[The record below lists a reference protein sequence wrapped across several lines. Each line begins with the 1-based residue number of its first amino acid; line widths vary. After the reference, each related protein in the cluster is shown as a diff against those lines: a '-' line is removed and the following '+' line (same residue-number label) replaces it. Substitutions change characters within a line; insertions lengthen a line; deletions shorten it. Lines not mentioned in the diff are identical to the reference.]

1 MRDDN
6 YLVVLHKNMDAV
18 RDGEARDEMMPLLQW
33 LMNYRPAT
41 LGHGDDVEYMT
52 TAEIQTTLADMVTL
66 DLNLISTVMWRLGYE
81 VSMATVHPTWAM
93 LRAD

>member
-18 RDGEARDEMMPLLQW
+18 KNGEAKEEMMPLLQW
-33 LMNYRPAT
+33 LENYRPASFD
-41 LGHGDDVEYMT
+41 GDDVEYKT
-52 TAEIQTTLADMVTL
+52 TAEIQAILADMVTI

-81 VSMATVHPTWAM
+81 VSVLTVHPTWAM
-93 LRAD
+93 IQAN

>member
-18 RDGEARDEMMPLLQW
+18 KNGEAKEEMMPLLQW
-33 LMNYRPAT
+33 LMNYRPASFD
-41 LGHGDDVEYMT
+41 GDDVEYKT
-52 TAEIQTTLADMVTL
+52 TAEIQAILADMVTI

-81 VSMATVHPTWAM
+81 VSVLTVHPTWAM
-93 LRAD
+93 IQAN

>member
-1 MRDDN
+1 MSIDN
-6 YLVVLHKNMDAV
+6 YLEVLQKNMDAV
-18 RDGEARDEMMPLLQW
+18 KNGEAKDEMMPLLQW

-41 LGHGDDVEYMT
+41 HDGDDVEYMT
-52 TAEIQTTLADMVTL
+52 TAEIQSTLADMVTV
-66 DLNLISTVMWRLGYE
+66 DLNVISTVMWRLGYE